1 MSGSLL
7 RTTAVLAGA
16 ALFSSAPA
24 RAADLYGKPLR
35 GLTAVSVAAVFA
47 EPAKYAAKAVR
58 VEGRNEGA
66 AGRPALKD
74 GDAVLPILT
83 DGTYTLPEGLAG
95 GTLAAEGKAQTREG
109 RAVFVATGVEVTN
122 RDLTARLLALTGRD
136 ERSIDAV
143 ADRPGHDRRYSMSAE
158 RIRRLGPKRAT
169 PRPTPPKRPATSTSR
184 AGYARSP
191 QSDRDSPPTSGLVSR
206 ARDIAR
212 GPRDGR
218 PSRRCPARPWPH

>member
-95 GTLAAEGKAQTREG
+95 GTLAAEGKAQTRAG
-109 RAVFVATGVEVTN
+109 RAVFVATGVEV
-122 RDLTARLLALTGRD
+122 RGGDARR
-136 ERSIDAV
+136 
-143 ADRPGHDRRYSMSAE
+143 
-158 RIRRLGPKRAT
+158 
-169 PRPTPPKRPATSTSR
+169 
-184 AGYARSP
+184 
-191 QSDRDSPPTSGLVSR
+191 
-206 ARDIAR
+206 
-212 GPRDGR
+212 
-218 PSRRCPARPWPH
+218 